1 MRSDKHFRLR
11 LLGGLSLEAR
21 GVDAAVPL
29 DVRPRPLAVLA
40 VLALSQRPPR
50 RDALAS
56 MFWGEQ
62 PDDRAK
68 HSLSTALSTLRVA
81 LGREAITARREHIE
95 LSADLRLA
103 IDALEFRSAYET
115 GDDER
120 ALALYRGPLL
130 DDVVT
135 YDAAGFELWLN
146 RERAR
151 MATAFVDIC
160 ERRIRVLADRQRW
173 TEAAD
178 LASRW
183 MAATPASSAAFL
195 ALLRSRSAPG
205 SSAALRAALSEYDHW
220 TARLAEEHGREPDA
234 PVRACARGIAT
245 ALASAERIDDA
256 RESPA
261 PISVLTDVATSA
273 PADPTPS
280 NHAPES
286 ADAGRRPRVPRLWKR
301 IAAAASLVV
310 GGIAAIVFARS
321 REASAAQESGRP
333 IVAVVQIENLRSDTS
348 LAWIQQGLPELITD
362 ALAQGPLL
370 DPVAPVRVRDVL
382 ARRGE
387 NGAPLSAAGVLDVAR
402 RVGATWALRGGV
414 TFGNGAYLL
423 DLEARS
429 VNDGAEVASF
439 SVSSRDPV
447 QLGQLAAGR
456 LIQIASASGT
466 VAGSAP
472 RYAAGS
478 ASPEAYRHFVL
489 GLRAADERH
498 APDDERELDAA
509 IALDSGFVDAALARR
524 GVAVM
529 RGEPIVSR
537 LDSLIARHAD
547 RMSEWDRLA
556 TNTYQALYAGE
567 AERAEAL
574 AMRLVARFPKDPRAY
589 AIRAEVLVTHGHA
602 IAADSVYERALAL
615 DSLAIAAGDGP
626 CAPCTAYVG
635 LVTTRLFHDDLA
647 GAEQAAR
654 RWVRL
659 QPTVPAAWSMFASAL
674 EYAGNTDDAVDAAQ
688 RAAALSRD
696 AERLSDLGRALI
708 IARRFVSADSVAELL
723 HAFGS
728 EGIAAATDLDATIA
742 REEGQ
747 YRRAAALLAAGGGL
761 ELVQADNL
769 MRLGRVHDALQ
780 IYEASGHWHAPRDA
794 HQLSAEQARAF
805 AWAHA
810 LEADALWR
818 AGQTSRL
825 AALAD
830 SVRRIGARSYYGR
843 DWGLYHHIAGLVA
856 LTHAD
861 TALAERELLSARW
874 GVAGWTETLLIVGEL
889 RLAHG
894 DASGAIAILRDAY
907 KGPLDAMGRYVP
919 RSELDSWMARAFARA
934 GQTDSARVYGS
945 RARLGYAP
953 TVSRAGSFENSKAP
967 LPSGRTTITSL
978 SPNLPSRTASAK
990 GF

>member
-11 LLGGLSLEAR
+11 LLGGLSLEAC
-21 GVDAAVPL
+21 GVDVAVPV

-40 VLALSQRPPR
+40 VLALSERPPR
-50 RDALAS
+50 RDALAT
-56 MFWGEQ
+56 MFWGDQ

-68 HSLSTALSTLRVA
+68 HSLSTALSTLRVT
-81 LGREAITARREHIE
+81 LGRAAITARREQIE
-95 LSADLRLA
+95 LSPDLRLA
-103 IDALEFRSAYET
+103 VDAVEFRSACET

-130 DDVVT
+130 DDVVA
-135 YDAAGFELWLN
+135 YDAPGFELWLN

-151 MATAFVDIC
+151 IAAAFVTVC
-160 ERRIRVLADRQRW
+160 ERQIRVLTDHQRW

-183 MAATPASSAAFL
+183 LAAAPESPAAFL
-195 ALLRSRSAPG
+195 ALLRSRSVPRT
-205 SSAALRAALSEYDHW
+205 STALRTALAEYEHW
-220 TARLAEEHGREPDA
+220 TARLAEEHGLATDA
-234 PVRACARGIAT
+234 AVRAFARD
-245 ALASAERIDDA
+245 LAAKLESAERTGDA
-256 RESPA
+256 RDSLA
-261 PISVLTDVATSA
+261 PIPTPPVISTVA
-273 PADPTPS
+273 PADQIIAMQPS
-280 NHAPES
+280 LV
-286 ADAGRRPRVPRLWKR
+286 ADAAERLPTRRSWKR
-301 IAAAASLVV
+301 ILTAASLVAA
-310 GGIAAIVFARS
+310 GIAAFAFARS
-321 REASAAQESGRP
+321 RDASAAQEGARP
-333 IVAVVQIENLRSDTS
+333 VVAVVQIENLRSDTS
-348 LAWIQQGLPELITD
+348 LAWVQQGLPQLITD
-362 ALAQGPLL
+362 ALAEAPLL

-387 NGAPLSAAGVLDVAR
+387 PAALLTAPQVLDVAR

-414 TFGNGAYLL
+414 TFGHGVYVL

-447 QLGQLAAGR
+447 KLGALAAGR

-478 ASPEAYRHFVL
+478 ANPEAYRHFVL
-489 GLRAADERH
+489 GLRAEAERR

-524 GVAVM
+524 DIAVM
-529 RGEPIVSR
+529 RGEPVAAT
-537 LDSLIARHAD
+537 LDSLITHHTD

-556 TNTYQALYAGE
+556 RDTYRTLYAGE

-574 AMRLVARFPKDPRAY
+574 ATQLVARFPKDPRAY

-602 IAADSVYERALAL
+602 VAADSVYERALAL

-626 CAPCTAYVG
+626 CAPCTAYIG
-635 LVTTRLFHDDLA
+635 LVTTRLFHGDLD
-647 GAEQAAR
+647 GAAQAAR

-659 QPTVPAAWSMFASAL
+659 QPNVPAAWSMLSTAL
-674 EYAGNTDDAVDAAQ
+674 EYAGSTDEAVDAAR
-688 RAAALSRD
+688 RAATLSRD
-696 AERLSDLGRALI
+696 AERLSDLGRTLI
-708 IARRFVSADSVAELL
+708 MARQFASADSVVRVLRGLGA
-723 HAFGS
+723 
-728 EGIAAATDLDATIA
+728 EGISVATDLDATLA

-747 YRRAAALLAAGGGL
+747 YRRAATVLGASGVLD
-761 ELVQADNL
+761 LVQADNL
-769 MRLGRVHDALQ
+769 VRLGRVHEALQ
-780 IYEASGHWHAPRDA
+780 IYEAAGHWKAPRDA
-794 HQLSAEQARAF
+794 QQLTAEQARAF

-818 AGQTSRL
+818 AGDTSRL

-861 TALAERELLSARW
+861 TALAERELLAARW
-874 GVAGWTETLLIVGEL
+874 GVAGWTESLLIVGEL

-894 DASGAIAILRDAY
+894 DAPGAIAILRDAY

-934 GQTDSARVYGS
+934 GQPDSARVYGS
-945 RARLGYAP
+945 RARFSYAP
-953 TVSRAGSFENSKAP
+953 TVSRAGSFENSKP
-967 LPSGRTTITSL
+967 PFPSGRTTITSL